1 MGLLTLAKH
10 ATTKLSIR
18 TDDYAEGCAALKEH
32 SKVKVEPPTI
42 TLKVAKRRTVT
53 RSGDLLLDRDLNA
66 APEKLMH
73 AFCNRGRISVR
84 FLFDGI
90 RINETMTPEQLD
102 MEHGDVIHV
111 TGAPWCIHNLLVN
124 GDVNTQTPRAAH
136 TLDLSTSLLD
146 AYGFNTAWLV
156 QRRKL

>member
-1 MGLLTLAKH
+1 M
-10 ATTKLSIR
+10 
-18 TDDYAEGCAALKEH
+18 
-32 SKVKVEPPTI
+32 KVEPPTI